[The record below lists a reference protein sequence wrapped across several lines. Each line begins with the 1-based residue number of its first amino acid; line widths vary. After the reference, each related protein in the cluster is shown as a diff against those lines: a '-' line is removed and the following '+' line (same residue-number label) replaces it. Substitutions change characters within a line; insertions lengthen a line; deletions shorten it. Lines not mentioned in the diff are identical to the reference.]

1 MDKDEKMSFLDMVL
15 KLVLVNSGWEKVEDE
30 LKFSGEMG
38 LKLQKLAN
46 TIHFKHKE
54 CLHNWQFIAP
64 FVIKTNSDIKEE
76 NSDIQNMKAEL
87 KVTNLDIKA
96 TK

>member
-1 MDKDEKMSFLDMVL
+1 MYLLDTVL

-38 LKLQKLAN
+38 SKLEKLAN
-46 TIHFKHKE
+46 TIHFKHKQ

-64 FVIKTNSDIKEE
+64 LVIKTKSDIKEE
-76 NSDIQNMKAEL
+76 NSDLQKMKADL
-87 KVTNLDIKA
+87 KVTNFDIKA
-96 TK
+96 AK